1 MAEVK
6 PFQSVHYGP
15 GYSHVLQ
22 SLITPPYDVI
32 SPEQQDSFYE
42 SHPFNVIRLVL
53 GKQFDD
59 DTPENNR
66 YTRAADILKQWM
78 RDEVLVRKT
87 KPCFTLYQ
95 MDFKEPDGTVKR
107 IDGIIGLVKVEDYG
121 IGKVL
126 PHEKTYSGPKRDQL
140 ELLRACRANLTP
152 IHAMFDDPD
161 QTVYN
166 IYHQL
171 LATRPEQETRDVD
184 DTTHRTWSIY
194 DEKSIQQI
202 IDFLHNKSLLIADG
216 HHRYETALAYCR
228 EVESQNPGI
237 TSGPHKYVMAY
248 LTSMTHPGLTILA
261 AHRMLK
267 NLSNFNKDL
276 LLKRIDECFEIYE
289 LDHEIN
295 DVEIA
300 SKWLSL
306 KLQEF
311 ARVGGHFGMLINGE
325 KKFRLLKMK
334 ESQIKSQFLDNRL
347 PEILTDLDV
356 TILRELILRYGFGV
370 AVEDSEDVIEYTPS
384 IEEAVTKT
392 VLGEVQVSFILNPTR
407 VDQMEK
413 AAELGYKMP
422 HKSTYF
428 YPKISSGLVFNVF

>member
-15 GYSHVLQ
+15 DYSHVLK

-53 GKQFDD
+53 GKQFNE

-66 YTRAADILKQWM
+66 YTRAADLLKQWM
-78 RDEVLVRKT
+78 RNAVLVRKS

-95 MDFKEPDGTVKR
+95 MDFKEPEGNVKR
-107 IDGIIGLVKVEDYG
+107 IDGIVGLVKVENYG

-140 ELLRACRANLTP
+140 ELLRACRANITP

-161 QTVYN
+161 ETVLKT
-166 IYHQL
+166 YHKL
-171 LATRPEQETRDVD
+171 LTTRPEQEVKDSD
-184 DTTHRTWSIY
+184 DTIHRTWSIY
-194 DEKSIQQI
+194 DEKRVHDI
-202 IDFLHNKSLLIADG
+202 ISFLRSKSLVIADG

-228 EVESQNPGI
+228 EVESQNPSI
-237 TSGPHKYVMAY
+237 TGESHKYVMSY

-267 NLSNFNKDL
+267 DLKDFNKEL
-276 LLKRIDECFEIYE
+276 LLKKISDCFEIHE
-289 LDHEIN
+289 LDHEI
-295 DVEIA
+295 DDIKTA

-311 ARVGGHFGMLINGE
+311 ADVGGHFGMLIGGE
-325 KKFRLLKMK
+325 KKFHLLKLK
-334 ESQIKSQFLDNRL
+334 ESQIKSQYLDNRL

-356 TILRELILRYGFGV
+356 TILRELILRHGFGL
-370 AVEDSEDVIEYTPS
+370 AIEDSENVIEYSPS
-384 IEEAVTKT
+384 VEEAVTKAL
-392 VLGEVQVSFILNPTR
+392 LGEVQVSFILNPTR